1 MNEYDYPSL
10 AKCWAVPFGIYDLGR
25 NVGYVV
31 VGVSDD
37 TSEFAV
43 TALSRRWRE
52 EGRAAYPAAKRA
64 LILADGGGTN
74 GSRSRAWRVNLQRM
88 MCDAHGLA
96 VTVCHYPPGCSKW
109 NPIERRLFSQISINW
124 AGVPLRSLEVILG
137 YIRGTTTKTGL
148 RVSAHLD
155 ERIYQRGQKVGKND
169 VDGLCLKQHD
179 PCPKWNYT
187 ISPR

>member
-1 MNEYDYPSL
+1 M
-10 AKCWAVPFGIYDLGR
+10 VI
-25 NVGYVV
+25 
-31 VGVSDD
+31 GVSND
-37 TSEFAV
+37 TSQFAV
-43 TALSRRWRE
+43 TSLSKWWRE
-52 EGRAAYPAAKRA
+52 EGCAAYPAATQL

-74 GSRSRAWRVNLQRM
+74 GSRSRAWRINLQRM
-88 MCDAHGLA
+88 LCDEFGLA

-124 AGVPLRSLEVILG
+124 SGVPLRSLSVMLG

-155 ERIYQRGQKVGKND
+155 EGTYQRGQKVGKDELASLN
-169 VDGLCLKQHD
+169 LAQHKT
-179 PCPKWNYT
+179 CPKWNYT